1 MTAVYLEVD
10 DVGLAT
16 RVLDALD
23 GVGEVAPEGRGLSV
37 ELDGIE
43 RKTITAALVR
53 AGVGVETITARHHLE
68 DAFIGL
74 LEHQ

>member
-1 MTAVYLEVD
+1 MPWTAWARWRPKAED
-10 DVGLAT
+10 CRSNWA
-16 RVLDALD
+16 AS
-23 GVGEVAPEGRGLSV
+23 RG
-37 ELDGIE
+37 
-43 RKTITAALVR
+43 KTITAALVR